1 MPKSLIGLSS
11 ESVEEYLEAIY
22 SINERGEK
30 AKNQELAEKL
40 RVSPPS
46 VTQMIKRMAKEGLVE
61 YEPYRGAALTGK
73 GNALAQKVVRKH
85 RLLERFLYDYLKL
98 PMERIHD
105 EACRMEHSLSDETTA
120 ALCKALDNPET
131 CPDDLPIPHCSLGVD
146 DCEQCEE
153 ARSRMSAE
161 IPLTTQLSRLHPG
174 EEGTVAYVRSGKQS
188 GKRLHDMGLTPGTQI
203 KMVNAAPFKGPI
215 EIEVRGTS
223 LALGR
228 GLASH
233 VYINVEDEGQPWRR
247 VHPHGPHHNTARTN

>member
-1 MPKSLIGLSS
+1 MSS

-40 RVSPPS
+40 KVSPPS
-46 VTQMIKRMAKEGLVE
+46 VTQMIKRMANEGLVK

-98 PMERIHD
+98 PLAKVHG

-131 CPDDLPIPHCSLGVD
+131 CPDDLPIPQCALGVD

-153 ARSRMSAE
+153 ARSKIDE
-161 IPLTTQLSRLHPG
+161 ETPLTTQLSRLHPG
-174 EEGTVAYVRSGKQS
+174 EKGIVAYVRSGRRS
-188 GKRLHDMGLTPGTQI
+188 GKRLQDMGLTPGTQI

-228 GLASH
+228 RLSSN
-233 VYINVEDEGQPWRR
+233 VYINVEDEEKPWKR